1 MQKVVAKLFM
11 VVSLFI
17 LSGCTLLWG
26 TSNYEHAKSSSLMSF
41 LYPKKEQARVMSPEI
56 PVLNL
61 PLKVG
66 IAFVPN
72 HGNSIHPSLQIK
84 LLEQVKQTFKGH
96 QYIQNIE
103 IIPDTYLKRVSGF
116 DGLDQVSRLYDL
128 DVMALVSY
136 DQVFSSSENKAA
148 ISYLTIVG
156 MFLIPGNDN
165 STQTFVDTA
174 VFDIKSRKL
183 LFRAPGANKI
193 SNSSSVVNIDEVRVK
208 NEEKSFELAVQDMNR
223 NLESELSRF
232 KERVKNEKVATI
244 KHREGYSGGGF
255 TGFLL
260 CLLLLCFIGIR
271 RFKVII

>member
-1 MQKVVAKLFM
+1 MKIFFAKV
-11 VVSLFI
+11 FI
-17 LSGCTLLWG
+17 ASFVLVLSGCTLLG
-26 TSNYEHAKSSSLMSF
+26 QTNYKHAKSSSLMNF
-41 LYPKKEQARVMSPEI
+41 LYPKKEQARVMQPAT

-72 HGNSIHPSLQIK
+72 SGNSIHPSLQIK

-136 DQVFSSSENKAA
+136 DQISSSSENKAA

-156 MFLIPGNDN
+156 MFFIPGNDN

-193 SNSSSVVNIDEVRVK
+193 SDSSTMVNMSETRMK
-208 NEEKSFELAVQDMNR
+208 NENESFELAVQDMNR
-223 NLESELSRF
+223 NLEIELSRF
-232 KERVKNEKVATI
+232 KERVKTEKVATI
-244 KHREGYSGGGF
+244 KHRKGYSGGGSI
-255 TGFLL
+255 GLWLPLFLL
-260 CLLLLCFIGIR
+260 VILRARKLK
-271 RFKVII
+271 FKAK